1 MVFFSFNTF
10 LITTF
15 EPGSFTTVA
24 PCGWLLRPL
33 CAQAAEKHFFF
44 YSVSDYSWLAEKH
57 IVIIEFAF
65 KWRRVRE

>member
-33 CAQAAEKHFFF
+33 RAEAAEKHFFF
-44 YSVSDYSWLAEKH
+44 YCVSDYSWLAEKH

-65 KWRRVRE
+65 KWRRVTE